1 MKHRYAAIFGYN
13 EYSKQIF
20 QQIKESYKNVGLFVI
35 SDTEFLSAKNDGINV
50 EKFDLSDDW
59 SAIEARFDMSS
70 LIVFCALNDDAEN
83 VFLTISLRATF
94 EKLFII
100 ALAQDSESMMKMK
113 SAGADKVI
121 PILQIAANVIAD
133 ILGKPIMTQ
142 VLHDVL
148 YEDSPLTI
156 MEMEI
161 KENSPLNGLYLHDVH
176 FKRDFDLILLAIV
189 DQEMGTTFSF
199 ASKGQNHHIDEG
211 DILVFMG
218 YKDKLHRLKEW
229 NEGVRG

>member
-1 MKHRYAAIFGYN
+1 MKHHCAAIFGYN
-13 EYSKQIF
+13 EYSKQIVK
-20 QQIKESYKNVGLFVI
+20 QIKGTYRNIGLFVL
-35 SDTEFLSAKNDGINV
+35 SDAEFFEAQNDGYSV

-59 SAIEARFDMSS
+59 EAIEVRFDVNS

-83 VFLTISLRATF
+83 VFLTISLRAMF

-100 ALAQDSESMMKMK
+100 TLAQDNESMMKMK
-113 SAGADKVI
+113 SAGADKVM

-148 YEDSPLTI
+148 YEDSDLTI

-161 KENSPLNGLYLHDVH
+161 GVNSPINGQYLHDIH

-189 DQEMGTTFSF
+189 DQEQGTTFSF

-211 DILVFMG
+211 DILVLMG
-218 YKDKLHRLKEW
+218 YKDKLQRLKEW
-229 NEGVRG
+229 NAGADV

>member
-1 MKHRYAAIFGYN
+1 MKHRCAAIFGYN
-13 EYSKQIF
+13 EYSKQIVE
-20 QQIKESYKNVGLFVI
+20 QVKGSYHNIGIFVI
-35 SDTEFLSAKNDGINV
+35 NDAEFLEAQNDGYSV
-50 EKFDLSDDW
+50 EKFDLSDNWED
-59 SAIEARFDMSS
+59 IEMRFDVNS

-83 VFLTISLRATF
+83 VFLTLSLRATF

-100 ALAQDSESMMKMK
+100 TLAQDNESMMKMK
-113 SAGADKVI
+113 SAGADKVM

-148 YEDSPLTI
+148 YEDSDLTI

-161 KENSPLNGLYLHDVH
+161 GENSPINGQYLHDIH

-189 DQEMGTTFSF
+189 DQEQGTTFSF

-211 DILVFMG
+211 DILVLMG
-218 YKDKLHRLKEW
+218 YKDKLQRLKEW
-229 NEGVRG
+229 NAGVNV

>member
-1 MKHRYAAIFGYN
+1 MKQRCAAIFGYN
-13 EYSKQIF
+13 EYAKQIVK
-20 QQIKESYKNVGLFVI
+20 QLQGTYQNVGLFVMN
-35 SDTEFLSAKNDGINV
+35 DAEFLEAKNDGINA

-59 SAIEARFDMSS
+59 DMIEGRFDVNA

-100 ALAQDSESMMKMK
+100 ALAQDNESMMKMK
-113 SAGADKVI
+113 SAGADKVM
-121 PILQIAANVIAD
+121 PIIQIAANVIAD
-133 ILGKPIMTQ
+133 ILGKPIMTR

-156 MEMEI
+156 MEIEVV
-161 KENSPLNGLYLHDVH
+161 ETSPLNGQYLYDIH

-199 ASKGQNHHIDEG
+199 ASKGQNHHIDAG
-211 DILVFMG
+211 DILVLMG
-218 YKDKLHRLKEW
+218 YKEKLQRLKQW
-229 NEGVRG
+229 NDGVRV

>member
-1 MKHRYAAIFGYN
+1 MKHRCAAIFGYN

-199 ASKGQNHHIDEG
+199 ASKGQNHHIDAG